1 MDFVIHKYG
10 LVGQFVLFIFA
21 EHLTIGL
28 KLVLDKLSNT
38 IPQDIEIQKERQR
51 FVIDAMMDEARY
63 VTCRYR
69 KDDIEYTREKVES
82 EDEREEHQTSRGRTD
97 QREKKTRARPK
108 SVFRKNSLAPTFRT
122 RRKSKEPLYNDSHHS
137 LNIEKSK

>member
-69 KDDIEYTREKVES
+69 KNNEYTPEKVEN
-82 EDEREEHQTSRGRTD
+82 EDERGEHQTRRGRTD
-97 QREKKTRARPK
+97 QREKKSGARSK
-108 SVFRKNSLAPTFRT
+108 SITRKNSLAPTFRT

>member
-28 KLVLDKLSNT
+28 KIVLDKLSNT

-63 VTCRYR
+63 VTCRHR
-69 KDDIEYTREKVES
+69 KDDELEYTREKVEN
-82 EDEREEHQTSRGRTD
+82 EDEREEHQTSRGRSNRVQLST
-97 QREKKTRARPK
+97 QSR
-108 SVFRKNSLAPTFRT
+108 V
-122 RRKSKEPLYNDSHHS
+122 LY
-137 LNIEKSK
+137 